1 MYCKKSVR
9 TRMDSS
15 YALALIWFSSEDLQ
29 ARPIQNHLYPTKE
42 KIRLKIWHETPYQT
56 LSESLDILSAADE
69 VAICLLK
76 TLAIIWDTIV
86 RGTTVEPKKA
96 ANRKI
101 ATFLKLINKLVIYN
115 FDKNFTNHRKTAN
128 RMVICILRH
137 FLTYWLIKIWVIR
150 KDFSKLLF
158 LIRSRRQHLRYI
170 E

>member
-15 YALALIWFSSEDLQ
+15 SALALIWFSSEDLQ
-29 ARPIQNHLYPTKE
+29 ARTMQNHLYPTKE
-42 KIRLKIWHETPYQT
+42 KIRLKIWHETPYHT

-69 VAICLLK
+69 VVICLLK
-76 TLAIIWDTIV
+76 TLAIIWDTTV
-86 RGTTVEPKKA
+86 RGTTVERKKA
-96 ANRKI
+96 TNRKI

-115 FDKNFTNHRKTAN
+115 FDKNFTNRKTAN

-137 FLTYWLIKIWVIR
+137 FPTYWLIKIWVIR

-158 LIRSRRQHLRYI
+158 LIRSRRQHLRNI